1 MVAAGDLRRRLTLEA
16 ANDVPDGRGGTVRTF
31 VPVAEVFAAVT
42 PRRRR
47 EDVVNGREVGLVT
60 HSVTIRWR
68 ADVTGDMHF
77 SDGATAYRVLSVE
90 DADPKRRFLE
100 CWCEEEQR

>member
-1 MVAAGDLRRRLTLEA
+1 MVTVGALRHRLTIEA
-16 ANDVPDGRGGTVRTF
+16 ASDAPDGAGGAVRSW
-31 VPVAEVFAAVT
+31 VPVGDVFGAIA

-47 EDVVNGREVGLVT
+47 EDVVDGRAVGLVT
-60 HSVTIRWR
+60 HRITIRWR
-68 ADVTGDMHF
+68 ADVNGDTRF
-77 SDGATAYRVLSVE
+77 VADGRFYRVLSVE